1 MSDDT
6 DRLLRIKSLID
17 RDMQSVRGR
26 IAPVQPPQPMTDS
39 AFQQRKEQLEAQD
52 LAIREKTNK
61 QRQQRQMRHR
71 QYLLAE
77 EAQRAALKEQ
87 KQKQETTRLQKEN
100 VERQKMQRQMRS
112 TVPAAQRAKSEHEQ
126 KSDGKVLELTE
137 LVRQGQSSQQREAL
151 SRKDARLY
159 SPFART
165 EPLRPS
171 SQQSFLQILGA
182 GVCAFLLAPF
192 HLLWRSVLW
201 PYRVVRSVSKHGY
214 RSRQQ
219 GLKHS
224 LGYTTATM
232 LRSCWH
238 FATAPLHLFAHA
250 VLDPLGLFTRQPH
263 NYPRLSPLVYVRIFA
278 QQIQRNFLI
287 LLRGVGLLAQ
297 MLGRFVAA
305 PFLLFASIVL
315 LPWRSL
321 RYGAARNVLGLVASS
336 CAGFWRKARI
346 RSIGFVHALQPR
358 ISAVFRA
365 QREKSHRAAGATGF
379 LLGSIVRKG
388 FAYTRRDLP
397 RLWRAQRERSE
408 RSFAALLRRTG
419 QARKPF
425 FERKMADARTVTAPR
440 TIPASL
446 NKDDGHGRGDKA
458 SEQEEKPLSAATE
471 KTRLFASNEN
481 SLLEDF
487 FANEQDAEQNAEGDK
502 VEDKDTVH
510 REMDNLRSTMER
522 GLRSEDT
529 SLSKGEGS
537 KRGAASDEE
546 KVFQEV
552 EELDEKARAKLLQR
566 LARKVETEK
575 LR

>member
-1 MSDDT
+1 MRACSVSC
-6 DRLLRIKSLID
+6 RAFSLSCAAEKASQASCSC
-17 RDMQSVRGR
+17 RRAFCSASLATLAGKAQSVEHR
-26 IAPVQPPQPMTDS
+26 AVS
-39 AFQQRKEQLEAQD
+39 AHEVSRAEGIGKGQLRYKRVGCLTVLLCLLCDGVVGLE
-52 LAIREKTNK
+52 
-61 QRQQRQMRHR
+61 RH
-71 QYLLAE
+71 A
-77 EAQRAALKEQ
+77 
-87 KQKQETTRLQKEN
+87 
-100 VERQKMQRQMRS
+100 RQKDEPARRS
-112 TVPAAQRAKSEHEQ
+112 RDLLLFLPFESRGAQIEITLEHEQ

-192 HLLWRSVLW
+192 LLLWRSVLW

-358 ISAVFRA
+358 ISAVF
-365 QREKSHRAAGATGF
+365 
-379 LLGSIVRKG
+379 
-388 FAYTRRDLP
+388 
-397 RLWRAQRERSE
+397 ERS
-408 RSFAALLRRTG
+408 AKNRTG
-419 QARKPF
+419 RRAR
-425 FERKMADARTVTAPR
+425 
-440 TIPASL
+440 
-446 NKDDGHGRGDKA
+446 
-458 SEQEEKPLSAATE
+458 Q
-471 KTRLFASNEN
+471 
-481 SLLEDF
+481 DF
-487 FANEQDAEQNAEGDK
+487 
-502 VEDKDTVH
+502 
-510 REMDNLRSTMER
+510 S
-522 GLRSEDT
+522 
-529 SLSKGEGS
+529 
-537 KRGAASDEE
+537 
-546 KVFQEV
+546 
-552 EELDEKARAKLLQR
+552 
-566 LARKVETEK
+566 
-575 LR
+575 